1 MAYGGPILS
10 ANTYAGGGIV
20 IQFSQV
26 SLIYPNSQRTIIED
40 VSFEVNEGEFVLL
53 IGHTGAGKS
62 SVLRLINGLVPHHTG
77 GILSGSISVA
87 GRSTATLKP
96 GELADVV
103 GIVGQNPA
111 NTFVSDI
118 VEDEIA
124 FSLETLGITPDVM
137 RKRVEEVLDLLALT
151 ALRRRNISELS
162 GGEQQ
167 RVAIAAAL
175 VTNPKV
181 LLLDEPTSAL
191 DPVAAEE
198 VLSILH
204 RLVHDLGLTVVLSEH
219 RLERVIQF
227 VDRIILIHGDGSLAL
242 GTAEEVM
249 RSSPIAPPL
258 VELAKAL
265 KMPTIPLSIREFRKL
280 APKLEV
286 AYNPEDIDSGPTGE
300 VLLSINDLSAAY
312 QDSQRAYALSKI
324 NLEIRAGEIVA
335 LMGRNGA
342 GKTTLL
348 KCAVGLA
355 PITAGTVRV
364 SGSNPAELKGPE
376 LIRNV
381 GYVPQ
386 EPTDLLYGQSILEEC
401 ALADDDNDLPKGST
415 LAIYKSLMQIPD
427 LNAHPRDVSEGQRLG
442 LALSIILSSQ
452 PPLVVLDEP
461 TRGLDYQAKKTLVQ
475 ILKGVAK
482 REGRAVLISTH
493 DVELVAEVADRVIF
507 LADGE
512 LIADGTTSQVLNA
525 SPAFAPQVAKALPH
539 TNWITVKEA
548 ERYLDAEK

>member
-1 MAYGGPILS
+1 MI
-10 ANTYAGGGIV
+10 N
-20 IQFSQV
+20 FSKV

-87 GRSTATLKP
+87 GRSTSTLKP

-124 FSLETLGITPDVM
+124 FSLETLGIAPDVM

-151 ALRRRNISELS
+151 PLRRRNISELS

-175 VTNPKV
+175 VTNPKL

-191 DPVAAEE
+191 DPIAAEE

-227 VDRIILIHGDGSLAL
+227 VDRIILIHGDGSLEL

-265 KMPTIPLSIREFRKL
+265 NMPTIPLSVREFRKL
-280 APKLEV
+280 APKIEIKENV
-286 AYNPEDIDSGPTGE
+286 ESSGHTSPGE
-300 VLLSINDLSAAY
+300 VLLSINELSAAY
-312 QDSQRAYALSKI
+312 QDSQRAYALSKV
-324 NLEIRAGEIVA
+324 NLEICAGEIVA

-355 PITAGTVRV
+355 PVIEGQVRV
-364 SGSNPAELKGPE
+364 SGKDPAQLEGPE

-401 ALADDDNDLPKGST
+401 ALADRDNNVAEGST
-415 LAIYKSLMQIPD
+415 LEIYKSLMQIPD
-427 LNAHPRDVSEGQRLG
+427 LSSHPRDVSEGQRLG
-442 LALSIILSSQ
+442 LALSIILSAQ
-452 PPLVVLDEP
+452 PPLIVLDEP
-461 TRGLDYQAKKTLVQ
+461 TRGLDYQAKRTLVQ
-475 ILKGVAK
+475 ILKKVAAQQ
-482 REGRAVLISTH
+482 RRAVLISTH
-493 DVELVAEVADRVIF
+493 DVELVAEVADRVLF

-512 LIADGTTSQVLNA
+512 LIADGTTTEVLNA

-539 TNWITVKEA
+539 TNWITVDEV
-548 ERYLDAEK
+548 ERYFNAKR